1 MIFYFQ
7 LAVSLLLGLIVFI
20 LEVIVILC
28 LELYIVR
35 QNRQRARMVGHLACI
50 LGNKAQYFKKYAIRS
65 IFKDL
70 FAGCC
75 FFGRSMEAVGPDST
89 EIVQFIFALAETGDR
104 VESKR
109 GSLRNSCCEVE
120 KQED

>member
-35 QNRQRARMVGHLACI
+35 QNRQRARMVGHLHVYWVIRLSI
-50 LGNKAQYFKKYAIRS
+50 LKNMLLGLFSKTSLPDAVFLVDLWKLWVQIARRS
-65 IFKDL
+65 SSL
-70 FAGCC
+70 FLPWQKPGIELSPK
-75 FFGRSMEAVGPDST
+75 GGV
-89 EIVQFIFALAETGDR
+89 
-104 VESKR
+104 
-109 GSLRNSCCEVE
+109 
-120 KQED
+120 